1 MSNSR
6 MFIPR
11 AGNLCL
17 AVLLLFSLTQ
27 ASALPRSVQA
37 AFYPEILAQMDAAIN
52 EAIASNKCPGGV
64 LWLEHRGAAYHLS
77 LIHI

>member
-1 MSNSR
+1 

-17 AVLLLFSLTQ
+17 AVLLLISLTR

-37 AFYPEILAQMDAAIN
+37 AFYPEKLAEMDAAIN
-52 EAIASNKCPGGV
+52 EAIA
-64 LWLEHRGAAYHLS
+64 E
-77 LIHI
+77 